1 MKKVDWL
8 IAAFFVTI
16 GLVCLTVSAMYY
28 QGDTFISRMDY
39 FKLKTCLGIV
49 VLGFLIYL
57 ICRILRLKKH
67 KRNRK

>member
-8 IAAFFVTI
+8 IAAFFVSI

-28 QGDTFISRMDY
+28 QGDTFISRIAY
-39 FKLKTCLGIV
+39 FKRTTCIGIV
-49 VLGFLIYL
+49 VLGFVIYL
-57 ICRILRLKKH
+57 IYRKTRLKKH

>member
-28 QGDTFISRMDY
+28 QGDTFMLFGSTPIYTVSTY
-39 FKLKTCLGIV
+39 LKSMI
-49 VLGFLIYL
+49 
-57 ICRILRLKKH
+57 
-67 KRNRK
+67 

>member
-28 QGDTFISRMDY
+28 QGDTFISRMGY
-39 FKLKTCLGIV
+39 FKPATCIGIV
-49 VLGFLIYL
+49 VLGFVIY
-57 ICRILRLKKH
+57 RIYRIIGLKKH

>member
-8 IAAFFVTI
+8 IAAFFVMI

-39 FKLKTCLGIV
+39 FKPNDMHRDSCFRFSHLSHIPNNSIEKA
-49 VLGFLIYL
+49 
-57 ICRILRLKKH
+57 
-67 KRNRK
+67 

>member
-28 QGDTFISRMDY
+28 QGDTFISRIAY
-39 FKLKTCLGIV
+39 FKATCIGIV
-49 VLGFLIYL
+49 VLGFVMYLIY
-57 ICRILRLKKH
+57 RIMRLKKH
-67 KRNRK
+67 KQNRK

>member
-28 QGDTFISRMDY
+28 QGDTFIVE
-39 FKLKTCLGIV
+39 KLLSNG
-49 VLGFLIYL
+49 
-57 ICRILRLKKH
+57 RH
-67 KRNRK
+67 A

>member
-8 IAAFFVTI
+8 IAAFFVMI

-39 FKLKTCLGIV
+39 FKPTTCIGIV
-49 VLGFLIYL
+49 VLGFVIYL
-57 ICRILRLKKH
+57 IYQIIRLKKH
-67 KRNRK
+67 KRNRE